1 MTIEEF
7 RVTRNENLRKSNMER
22 YGLGANIM
30 RNIRI
35 CTSCGCPAS
44 ADRNRCSCGGM
55 LSEETLFQQYKKR
68 HRFCR
73 RCDTVV
79 ANDVKF
85 CPECG
90 YRI

>member
-22 YGLGANIM
+22 YGFGLNVM

-35 CTSCGCPAS
+35 CTNCGRPAS
-44 ADRNRCSCGGM
+44 ADRNHCSCGGV
-55 LSEETLFQQYKKR
+55 LSGETLFQQYKKR

>member
-1 MTIEEF
+1 MTIAEF

-22 YGLGANIM
+22 YGFGLNVM

-35 CTSCGCPAS
+35 CTSCGRPAS
-44 ADRNRCSCGGM
+44 ADRIHCSCGGV
-55 LSEETLFQQYKKR
+55 LSGETLFQQYKKR
-68 HRFCR
+68 HRFCN
-73 RCDTVV
+73 RCDTIV

-90 YRI
+90 HRI